1 VQHWAGRAA
10 LGGACSLALTFGQY
24 SARKTM
30 EVNWLDAGG
39 RNNTRT
45 KTTEKN
51 MAKVFITGSSDGLG
65 LMAGRLLAEQGHTVV
80 LHARNETRAEATRV
94 TLPQAQAVLV
104 GDLSTLAAMR
114 DVADQANRQ
123 GRFDAV
129 IHNVGIGYR
138 EPRRV
143 ETVDGLSQLWAVNVL
158 APYVLTA
165 LVHKPDR
172 LVYLSSGM
180 HTGGNPDLADPQWS
194 KRRWSGSQAYSDTKL
209 QDVLLAF
216 GVARR
221 WHDVL
226 SNAVAPGWV
235 PTRMG
240 GPGASDDLDQAHLTQ
255 AWLAVSDDP
264 GARVSGSYF
273 YHQRLKDVSPA
284 ARDPARQEHLLNY
297 CRDLAGIALA

>member
-1 VQHWAGRAA
+1 
-10 LGGACSLALTFGQY
+10 
-24 SARKTM
+24 
-30 EVNWLDAGG
+30 
-39 RNNTRT
+39 
-45 KTTEKN
+45 

-65 LMAGRLLAEQGHTVV
+65 LMAGRLLAEQGHGIV
-80 LHARNETRAEATRV
+80 LHARSEARAEDARAA
-94 TLPQAQAVLV
+94 LPGAGAVLV

-129 IHNVGIGYR
+129 IHNAGIGYR

-143 ETVDGLSQLWAVNVL
+143 ETADGLSQLWAVNVL

-165 LVHKPDR
+165 LMRKPGR

-180 HTGGNPDLADPQWS
+180 HAGGDPSLDDLQWS
-194 KRRWSGSQAYSDTKL
+194 GRPWRGAQAYAGTKL
-209 QDVLLAF
+209 HDVLLAF

-221 WHDVL
+221 WPDVL
-226 SNAVAPGWV
+226 SNALTPGWV

-240 GPGASDDLDQAHLTQ
+240 GPGAPDDLGQAHLTQ

-264 GARVSGSYF
+264 GARGTGGYF
-273 YHQRLKDVSPA
+273 YHQRPGTVNPA
-284 ARDPARQEHLLNY
+284 AQDPGLQDRLLGH
-297 CRDLAGIALA
+297 CRDLSGVALA

>member
-1 VQHWAGRAA
+1 
-10 LGGACSLALTFGQY
+10 
-24 SARKTM
+24 
-30 EVNWLDAGG
+30 
-39 RNNTRT
+39 
-45 KTTEKN
+45 

-65 LMAGRLLAEQGHTVV
+65 LMTGRLLAGEGHNVV
-80 LHARNETRAEATRV
+80 LHARSEARAAAARAA
-94 TLPQAQAVLV
+94 LPQADAVLV
-104 GDLSTLAAMR
+104 GDLSTIAAMR
-114 DVADQANRQ
+114 GVADQANAW

-165 LVHKPDR
+165 LMRKPDR

-180 HTGGNPDLADPQWS
+180 HTGGDPSLDDLQWAA
-194 KRRWSGSQAYSDTKL
+194 RRWNGSQAYADTKL
-209 QDVLLAF
+209 HDVLLAF

-221 WHDVL
+221 WPDVL
-226 SNAVAPGWV
+226 SNALTPGWV

-240 GPGASDDLDQAHLTQ
+240 GPGAPDDLDQAHLTQ

-264 GARVSGSYF
+264 EAGVTGGYF
-273 YHQRLKDVSPA
+273 YHKRPGKLHPA
-284 ARDPARQEHLLNY
+284 ANTAELQDRLLDH
-297 CRDLAGIALA
+297 CRDLSGLALP